1 MVNPIVEDFM
11 KGKSGMLAALGP
23 SGSGKTHMIF
33 GTTRQPGMI
42 LLALRRIFLGTEG
55 NGAQPSGTFYLSMFE
70 ICSERE
76 RIEELEWLLCKVEK
90 LLKHNFP
97 RCTL

>member
-55 NGAQPSGTFYLSMFE
+55 NGAQPSGSAGDKEEDGTIKL
-70 ICSERE
+70 RE
-76 RIEELEWLLCKVEK
+76 CIYQG
-90 LLKHNFP
+90 NNQ
-97 RCTL
+97 